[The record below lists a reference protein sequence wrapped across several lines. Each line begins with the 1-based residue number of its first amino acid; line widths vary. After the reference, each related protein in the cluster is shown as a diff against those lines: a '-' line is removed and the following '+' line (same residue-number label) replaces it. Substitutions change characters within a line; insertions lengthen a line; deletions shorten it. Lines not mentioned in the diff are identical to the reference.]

1 MQEWEKTVPGS
12 MKRNE
17 WLKNNAFDVHTKIQ
31 PSLSSI
37 TKKNIEYFISSI
49 SDEGFILVVHG
60 YETFSEILS
69 MNGRNSIIEMNIN
82 RYIGKNV
89 KDKQEAKLHFIHMF
103 DGIIAFLVFDNL
115 FPEDINILLRKAYT
129 ALKCGGKSMLICSI
143 SELETA
149 RTHQRNLHKQGIP
162 AILGEIIENGVY
174 QFKPPLNVIESII
187 KRSGFIIE
195 DCTFENTHTAFI
207 TVQKGII

>member
-1 MQEWEKTVPGS
+1 

-17 WLKNNAFDVHTKIQ
+17 WLKNNAYDFHTKIN
-31 PSLSSI
+31 PSLSNT
-37 TKKNIEYFISSI
+37 TKKNIDYFISGI
-49 SDEGFILVVHG
+49 SDEGFILVVHD
-60 YETFSEILS
+60 YERFSEMLS
-69 MNGRNSIIEMNIN
+69 MNGRSSVIEMNIN

-89 KDKQEAKLHFIHMF
+89 KDKQEPKLHFIHMF

-115 FPEDINILLRKAYT
+115 FPEDINIFLRKAYT
-129 ALKCGGKSMLICSI
+129 ALKCDGRGMLICSI

-149 RTHQRNLHKQGIP
+149 RAHQRNLHKQGIP

-187 KRSGFIIE
+187 KRSGFVIE
-195 DCTFENTHTAFI
+195 DCTFENTYTAFI
-207 TVQKGII
+207 TIQKGLFD